1 MSREKLENARPMKIA
16 VRVSPPRRSGTIDGQ
31 RHVCVHTFIAPQS
44 LLYSTIRTLCSLH
57 VCNHESAT
65 MNRARPT
72 FDRTLC
78 MHGVTNRQPHAFIL
92 FCSVPPSVSHICHH
106 QAQSQK
112 TRSLIKKSWVW
123 FSLSLLSRL
132 DRSGLG
138 LRRPW
143 RSSPRP
149 WVELRRAAL
158 FSSRAL

>member
-1 MSREKLENARPMKIA
+1 MKIA

-78 MHGVTNRQPHAFIL
+78 MHGVTPGTNRQAHAFIL
-92 FCSVPPSVSHICHH
+92 FCTVPPSVSHICHH

-112 TRSLIKKSWVW
+112 TRSLIKSWVW
-123 FSLSLLSRL
+123 FSLSLCHDLIA
-132 DRSGLG
+132 LG
-138 LRRPW
+138 WDSVVRGGPHRG
-143 RSSPRP
+143 RGSSCG
-149 WVELRRAAL
+149 VLHSSHHVHCEAHRA
-158 FSSRAL
+158 R